1 MKMKYYHR
9 YVVTIYLEVFFMK
22 KKILLSTFCLII
34 LSLTSAF
41 SMDTVDDSEKKQIAI
56 KVIYS
61 NNTYFDREKYNNVS
75 FSLCIEREHEKKE
88 LGRFTFNVGTKIPDF
103 DGIIQR
109 MDTANYLEL
118 PEGLTLQGFINNGN
132 LIPFGNTIIT
142 VQGTPIYH
150 ITKRDT
156 TWDSSEDE
164 ARSFCSYYRS
174 TFSESTALFKTTDE
188 TIIYY
193 PFSLNDTKEW
203 KVTLY
208 PEEASDLAHLYAPE
222 GISYDMKDADNAAIF
237 NNATIFNPADI
248 GLYSLLT
255 VNVSVC
261 QDPMSDDRSAQ
272 HYLTIGG
279 L

>member
-41 SMDTVDDSEKKQIAI
+41 SMDTMDDSEKKQIAI

-88 LGRFTFNVGTKIPDF
+88 LGIFTFNVGTKIPGYDK
-103 DGIIQR
+103 IIQS

-118 PEGLTLQGFINNGN
+118 PEGLTLQGFINNGDR
-132 LIPFGNTIIT
+132 IPFGDTIIT
-142 VQGTPIYH
+142 EQGTPIYH
-150 ITKRDT
+150 ITERDT

-164 ARSFCSYYRS
+164 SRCLCSSYRS
-174 TFSESTALFKTTDE
+174 TFSESTGLFNTTE
-188 TIIYY
+188 ERTIFY

-208 PEEASDLAHLYAPE
+208 PKGDNGLTHLYCPE
-222 GISYDMKDADNAAIF
+222 GISYAMKDADNAS
-237 NNATIFNPADI
+237 IFNPAHL

-261 QDPMSDDRSAQ
+261 QDPMSDDPSAQ